1 MSSEWTS
8 VPLGQLCHPERGI
21 TYGIVKVGDFVPDG
35 VPVIRGGDIRDGTIV
50 CDDSKRVSE
59 EVSNQFRRTIL
70 KGGEIV
76 LNLISEPGHSAI
88 APHALAGHNVSRDVA
103 VIPLG
108 EKVDVRFID
117 FFLRSPT
124 AINWLHARMQGS
136 VTQKINLG
144 TLRELPV
151 TPPRQKNA

>member
-70 KGGEIV
+70 KGGEGVGDV
-76 LNLISEPGHSAI
+76 LEEDEAQHQVLVFGGVHVGAQLVGCRPEG
-88 APHALAGHNVSRDVA
+88 LLDV
-103 VIPLG
+103 V
-108 EKVDVRFID
+108 EHWR
-117 FFLRSPT
+117 
-124 AINWLHARMQGS
+124 
-136 VTQKINLG
+136 
-144 TLRELPV
+144 
-151 TPPRQKNA
+151 